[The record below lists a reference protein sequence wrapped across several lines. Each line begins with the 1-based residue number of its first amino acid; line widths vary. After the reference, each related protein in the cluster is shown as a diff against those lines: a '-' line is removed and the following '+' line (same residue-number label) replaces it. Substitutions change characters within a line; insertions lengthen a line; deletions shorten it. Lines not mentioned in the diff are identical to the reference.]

1 MLEPYEETLTLSL
14 TRYNG
19 LVRKSVQYDFIVDM
33 LLESA
38 YLTEW
43 GELAFGHWASALLLK
58 VFEPEAVA
66 EREAD
71 LKAKRLAVQAEDQI
85 KREDN
90 FIKGGGGLD

>member
-1 MLEPYEETLTLSL
+1 MLEPYEETLTISL

-19 LVRKSVQYDFIVDM
+19 LLRKSVQYDFVVDM

-43 GELAFGHWASALLLK
+43 GDIAFGHWASALLLN

-71 LKAKRLAVQAEDQI
+71 LKAKREALVKMKQE
-85 KREDN
+85 ELYE
-90 FIKGGGGLD
+90 GGAISD